1 MLWRTSKR
9 SVRFATPRRWSRLR
23 FFWRRTHLSFPDLNK
38 QRPRAKVRPNRT
50 PFPLLGMLAAVL
62 LASCSG
68 IAAEEIPQ
76 EQTGG
81 AGNWH
86 IHEWKLQ
93 TSLYTKH
100 FDPDPNHVNH
110 QKLIGIEAV
119 CENDWLFGVAFFNN
133 SFGQST
139 QLVYAGKQWRLFDS
153 RFWYVKL
160 MGGLVHGYEEP
171 YEDKIPLNGLGTA
184 PVILPSLGFRY
195 RRVFIETNM
204 AGTAAVTITAGLAF

>member
-1 MLWRTSKR
+1 MPVPEL
-9 SVRFATPRRWSRLR
+9 
-23 FFWRRTHLSFPDLNK
+23 K
-38 QRPRAKVRPNRT
+38 QKQPQAKARPNRA
-50 PFPLLGMLAAVL
+50 PYLFLVMFVAVL
-62 LASCSG
+62 LAACPG
-68 IAAEEIPQ
+68 IHAEEIPRG
-76 EQTGG
+76 ETGG
-81 AGNWH
+81 AGSWH

-93 TSLYTKH
+93 TSLYTRH
-100 FDPDPNHVNH
+100 FDSDPDHVNH

-119 CENDWLFGVAFFNN
+119 CENDWLFGAAFFNN

-139 QLVYAGKQWRLFDS
+139 QLVYAGKQWRLFAS

-195 RRVFIETNM
+195 RRVFIETNI
-204 AGTAAVTITAGLAF
+204 AGTAAVTITGGLAF